1 MYNVSTFSFVNK
13 IKIKQSKKSFKI
25 LLKSDSKQSSRFEN
39 SIFLYYHHENPKLS
53 FLLYKKPINFLK
65 HKLTGYVAK

>member
-1 MYNVSTFSFVNK
+1 MYNISTFSFVNK
-13 IKIKQSKKSFKI
+13 IKIKNNLI

-53 FLLYKKPINFLK
+53 FLSYKKPIYFLK
-65 HKLTGYVAK
+65 HKPTGYVAKW